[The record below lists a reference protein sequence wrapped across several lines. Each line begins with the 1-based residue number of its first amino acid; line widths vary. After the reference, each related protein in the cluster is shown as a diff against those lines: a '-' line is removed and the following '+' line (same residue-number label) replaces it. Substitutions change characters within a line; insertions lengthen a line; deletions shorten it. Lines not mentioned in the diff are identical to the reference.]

1 MIPAKRKREALLLPL
16 PREVRDMIYD
26 YVVASKAHEVSI
38 SAWKHKST
46 IRPGEHMY
54 KLIRGLLAEC
64 SAQTSSLRYAP
75 STNK

>member
-1 MIPAKRKREALLLPL
+1 
-16 PREVRDMIYD
+16 MIYD